1 MSGSGERQERRRL
14 TLELSHGRIAHL
26 DALRREWGLR
36 SRGDVLERLLDDLF
50 PPESEDDEP
59 GHEVTLP
66 SPNSHPDELDEQ
78 AALVLVG
85 GGALE
90 RIGVEAGEARSDAPA
105 EEATVAAARQ
115 GGGIDL
121 PGFVRHR
128 SRALQ
133 RSLSRKESAAPAA
146 AAAPLPR
153 LEAALAQ
160 EALAAARDQWLG
172 LYGSEANTAVLE
184 AAMTWLAQDIW
195 PQAEPVEGRA
205 FTWSAACGLMQE
217 LVEGW
222 NQDPASFE
230 RVMVTAGVLE
240 DPFSAGTLVMR
251 IPTLIHRFVQRFR
264 RKPKGTSFQTL
275 EHTMTLQGALRLL
288 ELPTQLGQRVT
299 LAQIREAYR
308 EQAQRHHPDAGGS
321 VEAMRRLNEA
331 YQLLKELYRQP
342 AGARPAS
349 G

>member
-1 MSGSGERQERRRL
+1 MTESVPKPERRRL
-14 TLELSHGRIAHL
+14 TLELSHDRIAHL

-36 SRGDVLERLLDDLF
+36 SRGDVLERLLEDLF
-50 PPESEDDEP
+50 PPDGTADANHGELP
-59 GHEVTLP
+59 GRGADQGE
-66 SPNSHPDELDEQ
+66 ELDEQ
-78 AALVLVG
+78 AALVLVD

-90 RIGVEAGEARSDAPA
+90 RIGAYADPEGAADSAPGS
-105 EEATVAAARQ
+105 TSPSGRQ
-115 GGGIDL
+115 GVGIDL
-121 PGFVRHR
+121 PGFVRRR

-133 RSLSRKESAAPAA
+133 RSLAQEAPPAPS
-146 AAAPLPR
+146 PLPR
-153 LEAALAQ
+153 LDAGLAHQAL
-160 EALAAARDQWLG
+160 EGARQHWLG
-172 LYGSEANTAVLE
+172 LYGSEANAAVLE

-195 PQAEPVEGRA
+195 PQAEPVEGRS

-217 LVEGW
+217 LVEQW
-222 NQDPASFE
+222 SSDPPSFE
-230 RVMVTAGVLE
+230 RVIITAGVLE
-240 DPFSAGTLVMR
+240 DPFSAATLAMR

-264 RKPKGTSFQTL
+264 RRPKGTSFQTL

-308 EQAQRHHPDAGGS
+308 EQALRHHPDAGGS

-342 AGARPAS
+342 LAS
-349 G
+349 NAPDGTG